1 MRSDDSKS
9 TRRGRRGATSS
20 WLRWT
25 PSRRWARKP
34 QLCEVTRNGFEK
46 RKEMAATK
54 RDRWQ
59 VSLERDICVARLS
72 AAVQRGTAIILLK
85 NAAPLAGYSEFP
97 ELVPL
102 DANEGERLWGAAG
115 T

>member
-1 MRSDDSKS
+1 MAAMDTFSAM
-9 TRRGRRGATSS
+9 G
-20 WLRWT
+20 
-25 PSRRWARKP
+25 P
-34 QLCEVTRNGFEK
+34 QLCEFTMHGFER
-46 RKEMAATK
+46 RKEQATTK

-59 VSLERDICVARLS
+59 VSMERDICVARLS